1 MEERVGIL
9 WHRLATRLA
18 DKSSVG
24 AGVELSSVSHSIAI
38 MFRALGGDHAIK
50 VQAGSMV
57 KHGAKRTLIQ
67 KLAGTHK
74 KIDTAWV
81 DNEALQ
87 LPPLLNVYPDATLNR
102 DLYFWLTAL
111 CAQDPQQGFTTFAKN
126 QIATLQVIEKFPGL
140 RCLYF
145 RLVEAEMVRRP
156 SPDELPSDE
165 ARQERAVQKALRHP
179 GVLSGLPSSR
189 TPHQPVPLWIRHGD
203 AISRS
208 NLYPDTAHQQTSQ
221 QSGTLPTE
229 QRRRAA
235 EYTQL
240 QERNNAM
247 LLFRPETILS
257 WTEYAKTEHETSENE
272 DDSFTQAADD
282 LDVISISRDGGSIT
296 KRLRMELDIIN
307 SGNDTT
313 PVEGEELLPEWDYHT
328 QRLVPDQCCTKIL
341 SVNIQESTS
350 GMLPAHLTQTQRRL
364 KRSLIALN
372 PHHTRLKEQ
381 RDGNEL
387 DLDAYIKH
395 CTNKKHSEYRLYQD
409 SRKRERDIATL
420 LLADLSLSTDAWIG
434 NSQRVIDAIRDSM
447 FLFAESLYE
456 ARDPFALYGFS
467 SIRRTA
473 TRLYSIKS
481 FDEPY
486 ADTVRHRIGSIEPIA
501 YTRMGAAIRKATAI
515 LSQKPARDHL
525 LLIITDGKPNDA
537 DHYEGRYGI
546 EDTRMSLIE
555 AKKRGMRIFCVT
567 IDQEANGYMPHIFG
581 KNNFI
586 VIRNPSELPTRL
598 ALLYHQLTRTF
609 S

>member
-18 DKSSVG
+18 DKSFAG
-24 AGVELSSVSHSIAI
+24 TGVELSSVSHSIAI
-38 MFRALGGDHAIK
+38 MFRALGGDHGIK
-50 VQAGSMV
+50 VRAGAMV
-57 KHGAKRTLIQ
+57 KHGARRTLVQ

-81 DNEALQ
+81 NNEALH
-87 LPPLLNVYPDATLNR
+87 LPPLLNVYPDAKLNR

-111 CAQDPQQGFTTFAKN
+111 CAQDLQHGLTTFSKN
-126 QIATLQVIEKFPGL
+126 QIVTLQIIKKFPGL

-145 RLVEAEMVRRP
+145 RLVAAEIARRP
-156 SPDELPSDE
+156 SPDTLPADE
-165 ARQERAVQKALRHP
+165 ARQERAIQKALRHP
-179 GVLSGLPSSR
+179 GTVGDLPPSC
-189 TPHQPVPLWIRHGD
+189 TPHQHVPLWIRYGK
-203 AISRS
+203 ATSGS
-208 NLYPDTAHQQTSQ
+208 TLYPDAAHQQTSQ
-221 QSGTLPTE
+221 QSAALPTE

-282 LDVISISRDGGSIT
+282 LDVISISRDGASIA

-307 SGNDTT
+307 SGNAAT
-313 PVEGEELLPEWDYHT
+313 PVEGDELLPEWDYHT
-328 QRLVPDQCCTKIL
+328 QKLVPDQCRTKTL
-341 SVNIQESTS
+341 PVNIQESTS
-350 GMLPAHLTQTQRRL
+350 GMLPAHLTQIQRRL

-372 PHHTRLKEQ
+372 PHHSRLKEQ

-395 CTNKKHSEYRLYQD
+395 CTNKNHSEYRLYID
-409 SRKRERDIATL
+409 SRKRERNIATL

-456 ARDPFALYGFS
+456 TKDPFALYGFS

-481 FDEPY
+481 FDESY
-486 ADTVRHRIGSIEPIA
+486 TDTVRRRINSIEPTA
-501 YTRMGAAIRKATAI
+501 YTRMGAAIRKATAL

-525 LLIITDGKPNDA
+525 LLIITDGKPNDT

-555 AKKRGMRIFCVT
+555 AKKLGMRIFCVT